1 MTTHAGSVQS
11 APPAPHGV
19 MEQSPYAGDST
30 DASFRSVA
38 LTPVAWGGATD
49 SAAADGAERRY
60 SASPAARSMTK
71 VRSARL
77 AAARAAAAPDGHTP
91 L

>member
-1 MTTHAGSVQS
+1 
-11 APPAPHGV
+11 

-38 LTPVAWGGATD
+38 LSPVAWGGAD
-49 SAAADGAERRY
+49 AAADDGAERRY

-71 VRSARL
+71 VRPARV
-77 AAARAAAAPDGHTP
+77 ACVRRRGRRARWAVAVDCGTHRAALTRR
-91 L
+91 

>member
-1 MTTHAGSVQS
+1 
-11 APPAPHGV
+11 

-38 LTPVAWGGATD
+38 LTPVAWGGAD
-49 SAAADGAERRY
+49 AAAADGAERRY

-71 VRSARL
+71 VRSARV
-77 AAARAAAAPDGHTP
+77 ACVRRRGRRARWAVAVDCGTSRAALTRR
-91 L
+91 